1 MSYARGVIIG
11 AVFVLVVI
19 AIAGVVSLDF
29 YLQQSSS
36 EPEILRSKPTSNVTR
51 APRPVLE
58 PRPTPTLIIVSI
70 VLPPTTI
77 TPPLTPTQVETDE
90 DDEDY
95 DEPEIYRVVAGDTL
109 LGIARRFDVGVGE
122 LVLLNDI
129 QDASLI
135 SVGQELLIPPR

>member
-11 AVFVLVVI
+11 AVFVLVVVV
-19 AIAGVVSLDF
+19 IAGFVSLDF

-36 EPEILRSKPTSNVTR
+36 EPEILRPKPTSNVTMS
-51 APRPVLE
+51 ARPVFG
-58 PRPTPTLIIVSI
+58 PRPTPTLIIIPI

-77 TPPLTPTQVETDE
+77 TPPPTPTQVETDE
-90 DDEDY
+90 DDD
-95 DEPEIYRVVAGDTL
+95 DNEPEPYRVVAGDTL
-109 LGIARRFDVGVGE
+109 LGIARRFDVAVEE
-122 LVLLNDI
+122 LIVLNDI